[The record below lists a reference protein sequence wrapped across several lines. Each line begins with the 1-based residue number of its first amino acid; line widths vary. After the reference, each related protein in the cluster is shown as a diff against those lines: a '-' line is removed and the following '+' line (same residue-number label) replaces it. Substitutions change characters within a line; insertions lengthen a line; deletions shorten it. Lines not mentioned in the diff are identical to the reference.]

1 VSGVR
6 DDRGV
11 PGDQRVRLLGLVER
25 VPPLDAEEVAHRDYV
40 REWVASGAPLHRV
53 RKPDVPEVHLVSYF
67 VVVDPL
73 RGRLLLVDHRG
84 AGLRLPTGG
93 HVEASDADP
102 WATVRRECPEELGIE
117 ATPLEATGTTPFFT
131 SVARTRGAGPH
142 TDVSLWYA
150 VQAGAEEITAWDPRE
165 FAGIGWA
172 TPRQILDAPPEIL
185 GPHLQRAVR
194 RLTAITGTLG

>member
-1 VSGVR
+1 MKQER
-6 DDRGV
+6 A
-11 PGDQRVRLLGLVER
+11 RLLDLVER
-25 VPPLDAEEVAHRDYV
+25 VPPLDAEEAAHRDYV
-40 REWVASGAPLHRV
+40 RDWVAGGAPLHRV

-67 VVVDPL
+67 VVVDPS

-102 WATVRRECPEELGIE
+102 WATVRRECPEELHVE
-117 ATPLEATGTTPFFT
+117 ATPLDETGTTPFFT

-150 VQAGAEEITAWDPRE
+150 VQAGADEVTDWDTRE
-165 FAGIGWA
+165 FSGIGWP
-172 TPRQILDAPPEIL
+172 TPRQILDARPETL
-185 GPHLQRAVR
+185 GPHLKRAVR
-194 RLTAITGTLG
+194 KLAGITGALGG

>member
-1 VSGVR
+1 VSAAG
-6 DDRGV
+6 DDRRV
-11 PGDQRVRLLGLVER
+11 PDDERARLFGLIER
-25 VPPLDAEEVAHRDYV
+25 IPPLDAEEAADRDYV
-40 REWVASGAPLHRV
+40 RAWVASGAPLYRV

-84 AGLRLPTGG
+84 AGLRLPPGG

-117 ATPLEATGTTPFFT
+117 ATPLEAMTPFFT
-131 SVARTRGAGPH
+131 SVARTRGVGPH

-150 VQAGAEEITAWDPRE
+150 VRAGAEEITDWDTRE